1 VTPFVT
7 SSFSFDTAGLIPRKD
22 EPDRRLW
29 LNGFNDVVELRVFAK
44 PPDIPVS
51 LRDAAGLRAYYD
63 AAARTQDATILSLET
78 TALQSLSV
86 IRLLMRAPA
95 KPRGFI
101 YIGSLAVP
109 FKRGSFVL
117 RQQATETMPR
127 DDLAPETDRSYP
139 AHALSRIRHDL
150 ERHTSSLR
158 LSPEVSKEPR
168 FDPKPWY
175 AFWGR

>member
-1 VTPFVT
+1 VTAFVT
-7 SSFSFDTAGLIPRKD
+7 SSFQFDTGGLIPRKD

-63 AAARTQDATILSLET
+63 AAARTQNATILTLET
-78 TALQSLSV
+78 MGLESLTV

-95 KPRGFI
+95 KPKGFI

-117 RQQATETMPR
+117 RQQATEAMPR
-127 DDLAPETDRSYP
+127 DELSAESDSRQPE
-139 AHALSRIRHDL
+139 HALSRIRRDL
-150 ERHTSSLR
+150 ERYALSLK
-158 LSPEVSKEPR
+158 LSAEALKEPR

-175 AFWGR
+175 AFWER

>member
-1 VTPFVT
+1 VSAFLT
-7 SSFSFDTAGLIPRKD
+7 SSFQFDTSGLIPRKD

-29 LNGFNDVVELRVFAK
+29 LNGFNDVVELRVFSK

-63 AAARTQDATILSLET
+63 AAARTQDATILSLEIIS
-78 TALQSLSV
+78 LQSLTTV
-86 IRLLMRAPA
+86 RLLMRAPA
-95 KPRGFI
+95 KPKGFI

-117 RQQATETMPR
+117 RQQATETMSR
-127 DDLAPETDRSYP
+127 DDLAAESDVAQRE
-139 AHALSRIRHDL
+139 HALSRIRRDL
-150 ERHTSSLR
+150 ERYASSLA
-158 LSPEVSKEPR
+158 LGAEVLKEAR

-175 AFWGR
+175 AFWGP

>member
-1 VTPFVT
+1 MTAFVT
-7 SSFSFDTAGLIPRKD
+7 SSLQFDTSGLIPRKD
-22 EPDRRLW
+22 ETDRRLW
-29 LNGFNDVVELRVFAK
+29 LNGFNDVVELRAFSK

-63 AAARTQDATILSLET
+63 AAARTQDATILTLET
-78 TALQSLSV
+78 VTLQSLTV

-127 DDLAPETDRSYP
+127 DDLSLESDSGQPE
-139 AHALSRIRHDL
+139 HALSRIRCDL
-150 ERHTSSLR
+150 ERYASSIKLGT
-158 LSPEVSKEPR
+158 EVLKEPR